1 MKVKVKI
8 CGIRSLE
15 TAKAAVE
22 AGADFLGFNFVTT
35 SKRYIKSESAKKIIG
50 KLKRGVKIV
59 GVFQNAE
66 IDYINKIANLLSLD
80 FVQLQEKR
88 IIKSVRNKTIYSLVD
103 RKIQGKGAMV
113 DLNKARLLTKKS
125 QTFFAGGL
133 NPDNVEKVI
142 KKVRPY
148 AVDVAGGIETN
159 GVEDIQKIKKFI
171 KNAKGV
177 EI

>member
-22 AGADFLGFNFVTT
+22 SGADFLGFNFVTS
-35 SKRYIKSESAKKIIG
+35 SKRFITPATAKKIISEVKG
-50 KLKRGVKIV
+50 KIKIV
-59 GVFQNAE
+59 GVFQNAN
-66 IDYINKIANLLSLD
+66 ISYINKIVDLLDLD
-80 FVQLQEKR
+80 FVQLHEKR
-88 IIKSVRNKTIYSLVD
+88 IIKSVRNKIIYSLVD
-103 RKIQGKGAMV
+103 RKIQGKGEMFN
-113 DLNKARLLTKKS
+113 LNKARLLTKKS
-125 QTFFAGGL
+125 QIFFAGGL
-133 NPDNVEKVI
+133 NPDNVNKVI